1 MDGDG
6 VWHSTGDGIAH
17 RKGGY
22 APVMDDV
29 AENILGF
36 DLNSG
41 MVDFTVTNE
50 EQDYQLR
57 GWSGSYGGLLG
68 GEFGI
73 YKKNK
78 NDEWVESSDD
88 RFNVELT
95 LEDKEGHKLFSYGQE
110 DAKFWQYAAMHPE
123 DMPELMVQ
131 EGYAKNEEEA
141 RAIVDKLN
149 AGDIVVRG
157 RIIGNEDTD
166 ESYFRAMED
175 GIRAQNAEKAK
186 GAFWS
191 PLGYMMT
198 EAEQIKTSGRG
209 RTDDDRPYIDVSLN
223 SPWYRGG
230 N

>member
-1 MDGDG
+1 MY
-6 VWHSTGDGIAH
+6 V
-17 RKGGY
+17 
-22 APVMDDV
+22 
-29 AENILGF
+29 
-36 DLNSG
+36 
-41 MVDFTVTNE
+41 
-50 EQDYQLR
+50 
-57 GWSGSYGGLLG
+57 
-68 GEFGI
+68 
-73 YKKNK
+73 
-78 NDEWVESSDD
+78 
-88 RFNVELT
+88 
-95 LEDKEGHKLFSYGQE
+95 
-110 DAKFWQYAAMHPE
+110 
-123 DMPELMVQ
+123 LMVQ

-149 AGDIVVRG
+149 AGDVVVRG

-209 RTDDDRPYIDVSLN
+209 RTDDDRPYIDISLN